1 MSLKEEK
8 NRIKQSLTI
17 EQVFDLCADLGGEP
31 QMYGSH
37 FVSKTICHNPV
48 GEGSPKLFYYEN
60 TRLFKCYTACG
71 DTSFDIFDL
80 VTKIKLQSGEMR
92 PSHDEEGHTI
102 YRAWSLYDSILY
114 VAKYFNISIDLNEPQ
129 GFDGLYM
136 ALEDWDVLKRYQP
149 QEPKQQKRVELKYYN
164 KDVLRHFP
172 QPHIIPWEKEG
183 ITYAVAKECGIAY
196 NPCSQGVIIPH
207 FDKDNNLIGIRERTL
222 IKTEEDYGKYR
233 PSIINRQQYNHPL
246 GFSLYNLNNS
256 KDNIKIV
263 KKAVIYESEKS
274 TLLHR
279 SYFGGNGDISVAVCG
294 SSFTQYQCSLLLD
307 LGVEEIIVCFD
318 KQFRQL
324 GDEEFQRWTK
334 KLTAINEKYKRNV
347 LISFAFDKWN
357 LLGYKDSPIDCGKE
371 TFLEL
376 FNNRII
382 L

>member
-48 GEGSPKLFYYEN
+48 GEGSPKLFYYKN
-60 TRLFKCYTACG
+60 TQLFKCYTACG

-102 YRAWSLYDSILY
+102 YRDWSLYDSILY
-114 VAKYFNISIDLNEPQ
+114 IAKYFNISVDLNEPQ

-136 ALEDWDVLKRYQP
+136 ALEDWGVLKRYQP

-222 IKTEEDYGKYR
+222 VKAEEDYCKYR

-256 KDNIKIV
+256 KDNIKTM

-357 LLGYKDSPIDCGKE
+357 LLGYKDSPIDCGEE

>member
-31 QMYGSH
+31 QMYGNH
-37 FVSKTICHNPV
+37 FVSKTICHNPI

-60 TRLFKCYTACG
+60 TQLFKCYTACG

-80 VTKIKLQSGEMR
+80 VTKVKLQSGEMR
-92 PSHDEEGHTI
+92 PSHDDEGHTI
-102 YRAWSLYDSILY
+102 YRNWSLYDSILY
-114 VAKYFNISIDLNEPQ
+114 VAKYFNISVNLNEPQ

-149 QEPKQQKRVELKYYN
+149 QEPKQQKRIELKYYD

-196 NPCSQGVIIPH
+196 NPCSQGVVIPH

-222 IKTEEDYGKYR
+222 IKAEEDYGKYR

-256 KDNIKIV
+256 KDNIKIM
-263 KKAVIYESEKS
+263 KKAVVYESEKS

-307 LGVEEIIVCFD
+307 LGVEEIIICFD

-334 KLTAINEKYKRNV
+334 KLAAINEKYKRNV